1 MSTQPKV
8 ENNPTRL
15 VICVSGMA
23 GTGKSTVAKKL
34 AKRYCMRYYS
44 GGDALKELAV
54 EEGYDASKIGFWESP
69 VGIAFLKQRE
79 NDPKFDKTVDQKL
92 LEQAKH
98 GNVLLDSWAMPWLVK
113 EGFKIW
119 LMASIEKRAERV
131 AKRDNLTV
139 EKALEMLEEKE
150 SRTKAIFEKLYGFK
164 LDEDFKPFHLVLDTD
179 NMNADEVY
187 SVVCDVVDNM
197 LLHK

>member
-8 ENNPTRL
+8 DNNPTRL

-34 AKRYCMRYYS
+34 AKRYGLRYYS

-92 LEQAKH
+92 LEQAKR

-187 SVVCDVVDNM
+187 SVLCDVVDNM

>member
-1 MSTQPKV
+1 MSKQPKV
-8 ENNPTRL
+8 DNNPTRL
-15 VICVSGMA
+15 MICVSGMA

-34 AKRYCMRYYS
+34 AKRYGLRYYS

-92 LEQAKH
+92 LEQAKR
-98 GNVLLDSWAMPWLVK
+98 GKVLLDSWAMPWLVK

-187 SVVCDVVDNM
+187 SVLCDVVDNM
-197 LLHK
+197 LLYK

>member
-34 AKRYCMRYYS
+34 AKRYGLRYYS

-69 VGIAFLKQRE
+69 VGIEFLKQRE
-79 NDPKFDKTVDQKL
+79 NDPKFDTTVDQKL

-113 EGFKIW
+113 GGFKIW

-187 SVVCDVVDNM
+187 SVLCDVVDSM

>member
-1 MSTQPKV
+1 MSKQPKV
-8 ENNPTRL
+8 DNNPTRL
-15 VICVSGMA
+15 MIFVSGMA

-34 AKRYCMRYYS
+34 AKRYGLRYYS

-92 LEQAKH
+92 LEQAKR

-187 SVVCDVVDNM
+187 SVLCDVVDNM